1 MPKIRRLAHQA
12 AYPVPGLEQGWDKHS
27 SDVPC
32 RPSHQNQFVCLDLH
46 VWYHYRPVRPKAN
59 ALAPRILAARA
70 GGSAVACPRDKHLR
84 KPIGCSITILRCCV
98 SSSARLSAQGMPGLF
113 LTFEGGEASG
123 KSTQVKRLERRLER
137 SGRRSLTVHEP
148 GYTRIGSA
156 IRQLLLH
163 ASDGSLMRNETEVLL
178 FAASRAQ
185 LVGEVVR
192 PALEK
197 GLVVVSDRFYDS
209 TMVYQGMGRGLD
221 LGFIRSLNDF
231 AVGACHPDRTFLLD
245 LEVEESR
252 VRQMRRVRPVG
263 REDR

>member
-1 MPKIRRLAHQA
+1 
-12 AYPVPGLEQGWDKHS
+12 
-27 SDVPC
+27 
-32 RPSHQNQFVCLDLH
+32 
-46 VWYHYRPVRPKAN
+46 
-59 ALAPRILAARA
+59 
-70 GGSAVACPRDKHLR
+70 
-84 KPIGCSITILRCCV
+84 
-98 SSSARLSAQGMPGLF
+98 MPGLF
-113 LTFEGGEASG
+113 ITFEGGEASG

-137 SGRRSLTVHEP
+137 SGRKSLTVHEP

-209 TMVYQGMGRGLD
+209 TMVYQGIGRGLD
-221 LGFIRSLNDF
+221 VGFIRSLNEF
-231 AVGACHPDRTFLLD
+231 AVGPCHPDRTFLLD

-263 REDR
+263 REDRMEQLPKDFFERVRRGYLEVARAEPDRVKIIDAARTEDEVEEAIWNEIDGLLT